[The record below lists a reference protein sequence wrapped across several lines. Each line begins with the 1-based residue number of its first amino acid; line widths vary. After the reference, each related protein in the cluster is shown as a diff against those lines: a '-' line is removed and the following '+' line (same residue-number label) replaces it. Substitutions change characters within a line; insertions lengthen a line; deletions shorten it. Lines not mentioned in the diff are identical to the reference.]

1 MNWLNLYVQT
11 EYSLLKSSIRIPEL
25 KEFAKANNFRAMAI
39 CDENMAGVFK
49 FYLSAIKANIKPIIG
64 LSKHTYFS

>member
-49 FYLSAIKANIKPIIG
+49 FYLSAKG
-64 LSKHTYFS
+64 